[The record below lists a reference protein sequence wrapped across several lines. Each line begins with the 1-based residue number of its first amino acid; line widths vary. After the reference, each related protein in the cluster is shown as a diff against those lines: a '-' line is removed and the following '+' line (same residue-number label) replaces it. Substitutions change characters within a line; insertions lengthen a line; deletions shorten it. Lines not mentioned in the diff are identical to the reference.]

1 MFPRRRMTI
10 MWRPLA
16 VDNFPC
22 EVQGGVF
29 GKGWTRLDPKFQ
41 KLFLK
46 INPNIFTFYIISI
59 TFYHNSIKKITTKQ
73 KFSLFYTK
81 HSYFFFPHINQICY
95 NTSPLPQ
102 AHSFAKHSPREL
114 FMGDPPKYSIPCPL
128 SQLPS
133 TSHLL
138 YLSRPSA
145 KLRRRANS
153 NRVAPAKR
161 YDHVRSNLYCTCVQ
175 IWKPSNKRQ
184 S

>member
-1 MFPRRRMTI
+1 VKSKGVC
-10 MWRPLA
+10 LA
-16 VDNFPC
+16 KGGLDWTQNFKN
-22 EVQGGVF
+22 F
-29 GKGWTRLDPKFQ
+29 
-41 KLFLK
+41 FLK
-46 INPNIFTFYIISI
+46 STPTFLLFISYQSHFITIQLKKLLQNKIFHFFIQNILTF
-59 TFYHNSIKKITTKQ
+59 F
-73 KFSLFYTK
+73 
-81 HSYFFFPHINQICY
+81 FFFPHINQICY